1 MMRGL
6 RALLVVVIL
15 LVLGAS
21 PLAAREGK
29 IRILHVNDFHGFAEP
44 HRPLGSLELQGG
56 AAYLA
61 AAVKRLR
68 AARPS
73 LLLAAGDMI
82 QGDNWANLFQGASV
96 IELMNAMGFNAM
108 VVGNHEFDFGQEV
121 LKKRIRQ
128 AVFPI
133 LGANVK
139 GLPGLRPYVVKS
151 VGGVRVAIVG
161 VVTPDT
167 PQATHPRNVAG
178 LTFADPAA
186 TVRKYLPRLKQ
197 EADLV
202 VVLSHL
208 GYAEDRK
215 LAKAVPGID
224 VIVGGHSHTRVERPE
239 KVNGTWIVQ
248 AYEHGKFLGV
258 LDLTVRRGRVTAV
271 RGRLVP
277 IGPGQGPADPHI
289 LALVK
294 KYQQQVDS
302 LLNVVVGEAAVDL
315 DAEQARLQETALGN
329 LVADI
334 LRHKTG
340 AETALINGG
349 TLRAG
354 IPKGPVTRK
363 QIYTALPFDNYV
375 VAFRLTGA
383 QMRQALEHG
392 VAGLPERQGR
402 FPQVAGLTFTYR
414 ASAPPGSRI
423 GEVQV
428 GGQPLDPGRTYTLAT
443 IDFLAAGGDGYSV
456 FGEVLKEGGLSATGG
471 MLQSGALV
479 YNDPGTYLR
488 DLVLE
493 YFQRHSPVSAGVEG
507 RIRSLP

>member
-1 MMRGL
+1 M
-6 RALLVVVIL
+6 RALRTLIIIL
-15 LVLGAS
+15 MLLFLGVP
-21 PLAAREGK
+21 PLAAGDGK
-29 IRILHVNDFHGFAEP
+29 VRLLHVNDFHGFAEP

-56 AAYLA
+56 AANLA
-61 AAVKRLR
+61 GAVKRLR
-68 AARPS
+68 AACPS

-96 IELMNAMGFNAM
+96 IELMNAMGFDAM

-121 LKKRIRQ
+121 LKERIRQ
-128 AVFPI
+128 AAFPV
-133 LGANVK
+133 LGANVQ
-139 GLPGLRPYVVKS
+139 GVPGLKPYVVKKA
-151 VGGVRVAIVG
+151 GGVRVAILG

-178 LTFADPAA
+178 LTFTDPVAA
-186 TVRKYLPRLKQ
+186 VREYLPRLRQ

-215 LAKAVPGID
+215 LAQAVPGID
-224 VIVGGHSHTRVERPE
+224 VIVGGHSHTRLERPE
-239 KVNGTWIVQ
+239 QVNGTWIVQ

-258 LDLTVRRGRVTAV
+258 LDLTVRRGRVAAA
-271 RGRLVP
+271 RGWLVP
-277 IGPGQGPADPHI
+277 VGPGLGPADPKI

-294 KYQQQVDS
+294 KYQQRVDG

-315 DAEQARLQETALGN
+315 EAEHSRQQETPLGN
-329 LVADI
+329 LVADV
-334 LRHKTG
+334 LREKTG
-340 AETALINGG
+340 ADAALINGG

-363 QIYTALPFDNYV
+363 QIYTALPFDNYL

-383 QMRQALEHG
+383 KVRQALEHG
-392 VAGLPERQGR
+392 VAGLPEKEGR
-402 FPQVAGLTFTYR
+402 FPQVAGLKFTYR

-423 GEVQV
+423 GEVEV
-428 GGQPLDPGRTYTLAT
+428 GGRTLDPEKVYVLAT
-443 IDFLAAGGDGYSV
+443 HDFLAAGGDGYTV
-456 FGEVLKEGGLSATGG
+456 FGEILKEAGLSSIGG
-471 MLQSGALV
+471 MLTSGALA
-479 YNDPGTYLR
+479 YNDPSTYLR

-493 YFQRHSPVSAGVEG
+493 HFQRHSPVRAAVEG
-507 RIRSLP
+507 RIRALP

>member
-1 MMRGL
+1 MRTL
-6 RALLVVVIL
+6 RTLIAILIL
-15 LVLGAS
+15 LVLGVA
-21 PLAAREGK
+21 PLAAGDGTLRL
-29 IRILHVNDFHGFAEP
+29 LHVNDFHGFAEP

-61 AAVKRLR
+61 GAVKRLR

-96 IELMNAMGFNAM
+96 IELMNAMGFDAM
-108 VVGNHEFDFGQEV
+108 VVGNHEFDFGVEV
-121 LKKRIRQ
+121 LKERIRQ

-133 LGANVK
+133 LGANVQ
-139 GLPGLRPYVVKS
+139 GLPGLKPYIVKK
-151 VGGVRVAIVG
+151 VGGVRVAVLG

-167 PQATHPRNVAG
+167 PHATHPRNVTG
-178 LTFADPAA
+178 LTFADPVA
-186 TVRKYLPRLKQ
+186 TVREYLPRLRQ

-215 LAKAVPGID
+215 LAQAVPGID
-224 VIVGGHSHTRVERPE
+224 VIVGGHSHTRLERPE
-239 KVNGTWIVQ
+239 KVNGTWLVQ
-248 AYEHGKFLGV
+248 AYEHGNFLGV

-271 RGRLVP
+271 RGRLMP
-277 IGPGQGPADPHI
+277 IGPGLGPADPKI

-294 KYQQQVDS
+294 KYQQRVDD

-315 DAEQARLQETALGN
+315 DAERARLQETALGN

-334 LRHKTG
+334 MRERTG
-340 AETALINGG
+340 ADAALLNGG
-349 TLRAG
+349 TLRAS

-363 QIYTALPFDNYV
+363 QIYTALPFDNYL

-383 QMRQALEHG
+383 QVRQALEHG
-392 VAGLPERQGR
+392 VAGLPEREGR
-402 FPQVAGLTFTYR
+402 FPQVSGLRFAYR
-414 ASAPPGSRI
+414 ATAPPGSRVV
-423 GEVQV
+423 EVEV
-428 GGQPLDPGRTYTLAT
+428 GGQPLEPAKVYVLAT
-443 IDFLAAGGDGYSV
+443 HDFLAAGGDGYTV
-456 FGEVLKEGGLSATGG
+456 FGEVLKEAGLSSTGG
-471 MLQSGALV
+471 MLQSGALA

-488 DLVLE
+488 DLVLA
-493 YFQRHSPVSAGVEG
+493 YFERHSPVTAAVEG
-507 RIRSLP
+507 RIQALP